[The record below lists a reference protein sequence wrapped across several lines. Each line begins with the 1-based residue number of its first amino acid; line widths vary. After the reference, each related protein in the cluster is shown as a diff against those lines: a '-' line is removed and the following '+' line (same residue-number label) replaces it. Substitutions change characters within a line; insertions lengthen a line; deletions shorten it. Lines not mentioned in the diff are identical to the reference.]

1 MTMRLYR
8 TRDGVARRDGDE
20 LVLLELP
27 GHDVIPGLAD
37 RIDLAREAPE
47 RARIPLTDAELLCP
61 TSHPGKVVLAGG
73 NYLDHVAEAGLATV
87 TAAPV
92 FITMAGDAVVGPG
105 TPIVLPADA
114 PAQVD
119 YEGELA
125 LIVGTGGSHI
135 AAADAWTHIAAVT
148 IVNDVSAR
156 DVQLSGM
163 ADGAITDTDNV
174 RRGKGFP
181 TFKPLGP
188 CLVTVDEFE
197 SPLSLQITTYVNGEV
212 RQSARTSEMIFSVP
226 EIVEY
231 VSSSVHLATGDL
243 ILTGTPGGVGLAT
256 GAYLKAGDLVEID
269 IEGIGRLTNPVV
281 ASNAVPMSAPMHR
294 VNS

>member
-1 MTMRLYR
+1 MRLYR

-20 LVLLELP
+20 LVLLELR

-37 RIDLAREAPE
+37 RIELAREAPE
-47 RARIPLTDAELLCP
+47 RARIPLADAELLCP

-73 NYLDHVAEAGLATV
+73 NYLDHVAEAGLATA
-87 TAAPV
+87 TAPV
-92 FITMAGDAVVGPG
+92 FITMAGDAVVGPR
-105 TPIVLPADA
+105 TPIVLPAEA
-114 PAQVD
+114 PDHVD

-125 LIVGTGGSHI
+125 LIVGTPGGHI
-135 AAADAWTHIAAVT
+135 AAADAWKHVAALT

-156 DVQLSGM
+156 DVQLAGM
-163 ADGAITDTDNV
+163 DGGAITVIDNV
-174 RRGKGFP
+174 RCGKGFP

-197 SPLSLQITTYVNGEV
+197 SPLDLAITTYVNGQI

-226 EIVEY
+226 EIIEY
-231 VSSSVHLATGDL
+231 VSSSVQLATGDL

-256 GAYLKAGDLVEID
+256 GAYLRAGDLVEID
-269 IEGIGRLTNPVV
+269 IEGIGRLTNPV
-281 ASNAVPMSAPMHR
+281 AAGNSAPISTPMHR

>member
-1 MTMRLYR
+1 MRLYR
-8 TRDGVARRDGDE
+8 TRDGVARRNGDD

-27 GHDVIPGLAD
+27 GHDIIPTLTD

-61 TSHPGKVVLAGG
+61 TAYPGKVVLAGG
-73 NYLDHVAEAGLATV
+73 NYLDHIAEAGLATA
-87 TAAPV
+87 TAPV

-114 PAQVD
+114 PDQVD

-125 LIVGTGGSHI
+125 LIVGTGGSNI
-135 AAADAWTHIAAVT
+135 AAADAWTHIAALT

-156 DVQLSGM
+156 DIQLSGM
-163 ADGAITDTDNV
+163 ADGAITAIDNV
-174 RRGKGFP
+174 SRAKGFP

-197 SPLSLQITTYVNGEV
+197 SPLNLQITTYVNGEV

-231 VSSSVHLATGDL
+231 VSSSVHLAVGDL

-256 GAYLKAGDLVEID
+256 GAYLKAGDVVEID

-281 ASNAVPMSAPMHR
+281 ASNSAPISAPMQR
-294 VNS
+294 VSS

>member
-1 MTMRLYR
+1 MRLYR
-8 TRDGVARRDGDE
+8 TRDGVARADGDD
-20 LVLLELP
+20 LVLVELP

-37 RIDLAREAPE
+37 RIDLAREARE
-47 RARIPLTDAELLCP
+47 RGRIPLADAELLCP
-61 TSHPGKVVLAGG
+61 TAHPGKVVLAGG
-73 NYLDHVAEAGLATV
+73 NYLDHVAEAGLATA
-87 TAAPV
+87 TAPV
-92 FITMAGDAVVGPG
+92 FLTMAGDAVVGPG
-105 TPIVLPADA
+105 ISIVLPADA
-114 PAQVD
+114 PDHVD

-125 LIVGTGGSHI
+125 LIVGPGGSNI
-135 AAADAWTHIAAVT
+135 AAADAWNHIAALT

-156 DVQLSGM
+156 DIQLAGM
-163 ADGAITDTDNV
+163 ADGAITAIDNV
-174 RRGKGFP
+174 RRAKGFP

-197 SPLSLQITTYVNGEV
+197 SPLNLQITTYVNGEV
-212 RQSARTSEMIFSVP
+212 RQSARTSEMIFSIP

-231 VSSSVHLATGDL
+231 VSSAVHLATGDL

-256 GAYLKAGDLVEID
+256 GAYLKAGDLVEIE

-281 ASNAVPMSAPMHR
+281 ASNSAPMSAPMHR

>member
-1 MTMRLYR
+1 MRLYR
-8 TRDGVARRDGDE
+8 TRDGVARRNGDE

-37 RIDLAREAPE
+37 RIDFARGAPE

-61 TSHPGKVVLAGG
+61 TGHPGKVVLAGG
-73 NYLDHVAEAGLATV
+73 NYLDHVDEAGLATA
-87 TAAPV
+87 TAPV
-92 FITMAGDAVVGPG
+92 FLAIVGDAVVGPG

-114 PAQVD
+114 PDQVD

-125 LIVGTGGSHI
+125 LIVGTGGSNI
-135 AAADAWTHIAAVT
+135 AAADAWTHIAALT

-163 ADGAITDTDNV
+163 ADGAITAIDNV
-174 RRGKGFP
+174 SRAKGFP

-197 SPLSLQITTYVNGEV
+197 SPLNLQITTYVNGEV

-231 VSSSVHLATGDL
+231 VSSSVHLVAGDL

-256 GAYLKAGDLVEID
+256 GAYLKAGDVVEID

-281 ASNAVPMSAPMHR
+281 ASNSAPISAPMHR
-294 VNS
+294 VSS

>member
-1 MTMRLYR
+1 
-8 TRDGVARRDGDE
+8 
-20 LVLLELP
+20 
-27 GHDVIPGLAD
+27 
-37 RIDLAREAPE
+37 
-47 RARIPLTDAELLCP
+47 
-61 TSHPGKVVLAGG
+61 
-73 NYLDHVAEAGLATV
+73 
-87 TAAPV
+87 
-92 FITMAGDAVVGPG
+92 MAGDAVVGPG

-114 PAQVD
+114 PDQVD

-125 LIVGTGGSHI
+125 LIVGTGGSNI
-135 AAADAWTHIAAVT
+135 AAADAWTHIAALT

-156 DVQLSGM
+156 DIQLSGM
-163 ADGAITDTDNV
+163 ADGAITAIDNV
-174 RRGKGFP
+174 SRAKGFP

-197 SPLSLQITTYVNGEV
+197 SPLNLQITTYVNGEV

-231 VSSSVHLATGDL
+231 VSSSVHLAVGDL

-256 GAYLKAGDLVEID
+256 GAYLKAGDVVEID

-281 ASNAVPMSAPMHR
+281 ASNSAPISAPMQR
-294 VNS
+294 VSS

>member
-1 MTMRLYR
+1 MRLYR
-8 TRDGVARRDGDE
+8 TRDGLARGDGDE

-27 GHDVIPGLAD
+27 GHDVTPGLTD
-37 RIDLAREAPE
+37 RIDLARDAPE
-47 RARIPLTDAELLCP
+47 RARIPLADAELLCP
-61 TSHPGKVVLAGG
+61 TAYPGKVVLAGG
-73 NYLDHVAEAGLATV
+73 NYLDHVAEAGLATA
-87 TAAPV
+87 TAPV
-92 FITMAGDAVVGPG
+92 FLTMAGDAVVGPG
-105 TPIVLPADA
+105 RPIVLPAEA
-114 PAQVD
+114 PEHVD

-125 LIVGTGGSHI
+125 LIVGIGGCDI
-135 AAADAWTHIAAVT
+135 AAAEAWNHIAAVT

-156 DVQLSGM
+156 DVQLAGM
-163 ADGAITDTDNV
+163 ADGAITAIDNV

-197 SPLSLQITTYVNGEV
+197 PPLDLALTTYVNGEV

-226 EIVEY
+226 EIVQY
-231 VSSSVHLATGDL
+231 VSSSVHLAAGDL

-256 GAYLKAGDLVEID
+256 SAYLKAGDLVEIE

-281 ASNAVPMSAPMHR
+281 ASSSAPIPAPMQR

>member
-1 MTMRLYR
+1 MRLYR
-8 TRDGVARRDGDE
+8 TRDGVARRDGDD
-20 LVLLELP
+20 LVLIELP

-37 RIDLAREAPE
+37 CVDLAREAPE
-47 RARIPLTDAELLCP
+47 RAGIPLADAELLCP
-61 TSHPGKVVLAGG
+61 ISHPGKVVLAGG
-73 NYLDHVAEAGLATV
+73 NYLDHVAEAGLAT
-87 TAAPV
+87 TTAPV
-92 FITMAGDAVVGPG
+92 FLTIAGDAVVGPG

-114 PAQVD
+114 PDRVD

-125 LIVGTGGSHI
+125 LIVGTPGSDIAAGDAWKHI
-135 AAADAWTHIAAVT
+135 AGLT

-163 ADGAITDTDNV
+163 ADGAITAIDSV
-174 RRGKGFP
+174 RRAKSFP

-197 SPLSLQITTYVNGEV
+197 SPLNLRITTYVNGEV

-231 VSSSVHLATGDL
+231 VSSSVHLAAGDL

-256 GAYLKAGDLVEID
+256 GAYLKAGDLVEVE
-269 IEGIGRLTNPVV
+269 IEGIGRLTNPV
-281 ASNAVPMSAPMHR
+281 ASNSAPMSAPLHR